1 MERIDIVEWSTDP
14 KTFISNSLNPAKV
27 QKIELKEDEKS
38 AKVYVSEKDLSL
50 AIGKEGQNVRLAVKM
65 TGWKIDLVPEGGVK
79 QAEKE
84 KTAKMKVHELAKE
97 LGITS
102 SELIA
107 KLREKGHAVKAANS
121 SVPEKAVAELRESKG
136 V

>member
-1 MERIDIVEWSTDP
+1 M
-14 KTFISNSLNPAKV
+14 
-27 QKIELKEDEKS
+27 
-38 AKVYVSEKDLSL
+38 SEKDLSL